1 MLTDE
6 GRCRWRSRGTGR
18 GASRRPSCPGVRRLP
33 GFDQK
38 VLSLY
43 ARGLTVRE
51 LQAHLEECYQV
62 EVSPAV
68 ITAVTDAVLAEA
80 AAWQQRPLEPV
91 YIAVVL
97 DGLRVKIR
105 TEGLVQQ
112 QVIYLALGIRP
123 SGEKEVLGFW
133 LAAAGGGGLLAAGA
147 ERPAG
152 ARGAGHPDRAGGWAA
167 RLSGR
172 HPRGLSPDGGA
183 PVRGAPGAAEPG
195 AGELAGAEGG
205 GERPAGDLPGARRGG
220 RAAGPRRLGRES
232 PGPSTFG
239 DHGAVAAALGAAGPG
254 AGVPGAGPAA
264 ALLDQRDR
272 EPAPDAAEEP
282 QGAGALPLRGGGEQ
296 TAVPGAAERAGE
308 ARHAAALG
316 GGAAAHPAPLRGP
329 GPGMAVNQ
337 AHTQR
342 N

>member
-1 MLTDE
+1 MARKKRPAADPQEAAALETLLAQVQTPEQLEAVFRRLKQRMVERVLQAELTE
-6 GRCRWRSRGTGR
+6 HRVRPGGRPRARRQCPERDHAQDGADRR
-18 GASRRPSCPGVRRLP
+18 GALPLAIPRDRGGSFTPAFVPKGVRRLP

-133 LAAAGGGGLLAAGA
+133 LAAAEG
-147 ERPAG
+147 RP
-152 ARGAGHPDRAGGWAA
+152 
-167 RLSGR
+167 SGS
-172 HPRGLSPDGGA
+172 GC
-183 PVRGAPGAAEPG
+183 
-195 AGELAGAEGG
+195 
-205 GERPAGDLPGARRGG
+205 
-220 RAAGPRRLGRES
+220 
-232 PGPSTFG
+232 
-239 DHGAVAAALGAAGPG
+239 
-254 AGVPGAGPAA
+254 
-264 ALLDQRDR
+264 
-272 EPAPDAAEEP
+272 
-282 QGAGALPLRGGGEQ
+282 
-296 TAVPGAAERAGE
+296 
-308 ARHAAALG
+308 
-316 GGAAAHPAPLRGP
+316 
-329 GPGMAVNQ
+329 
-337 AHTQR
+337 
-342 N
+342 